1 VANLRRKTM
10 FRKNQSPLQ
19 ILGAI
24 TARPAKPILI
34 ALLGLIAFG
43 ALQTASNAAQTVH
56 RPLSDFL
63 SAQGSVSV
71 FNCCAPMVPDYIGWT
86 RPFSTPAADQRLA
99 LVDYAGVG
107 NNWLVANGYPSLGTT
122 ISGNITERPLADGR
136 AEVTVNLH
144 TRNALAYVLPY
155 DVAGPINQNQ
165 INPLLFGFKPQDLL
179 ADSDKQPALGQS
191 HLQVVFKNPAPGASL
206 PDIVN
211 AFVLGNTVPGQ
222 ELVSFYF
229 NATATGGLRA
239 ASGFPEGATGRLKV
253 VQTGILF
260 RGPFKGATS
269 DGFPVEVVELHRVGQ

>member
-1 VANLRRKTM
+1 M
-10 FRKNQSPLQ
+10 FRSKNQSCRN
-19 ILGAI
+19 I
-24 TARPAKPILI
+24 I
-34 ALLGLIAFG
+34 AAFVLVLGLMMPTTKPLAKSG
-43 ALQTASNAAQTVH
+43 GNPKTSPPMQTVH

-63 SAQGSVSV
+63 SAQGTVSV

-144 TRNALAYVLPY
+144 TRNALAYALTF
-155 DVAGPINQNQ
+155 DLAGPINQNQ
-165 INPLLFGFKPQDLL
+165 LNPLLFGFKPQDLL
-179 ADSDKQPALGQS
+179 ADPTKQPALGQS
-191 HLQVVFKNPAPGASL
+191 HLHVVFKNPAPGTSL

-222 ELVSFYF
+222 ELVSIYF
-229 NATATGGLRA
+229 NATATGELRA
-239 ASGFPEGATGRLKV
+239 ASGFPEGASGRLTI
-253 VQTGILF
+253 VQSGILF
-260 RGPFKGATS
+260 RGSFKGGTA
-269 DGFPVEVVELHRVGQ
+269 DGFPAEIVELRRVGQ